1 MVKSRGSTKGLQ
13 TLLENTVQH
22 YVLAQANM
30 FKTLPLRETQV
41 NDTLSEIW
49 PADVRSSCT

>member
-1 MVKSRGSTKGLQ
+1 MDYRLYWRI
-13 TLLENTVQH
+13 LYNI
-22 YVLAQANM
+22 VLAQANM

>member
-1 MVKSRGSTKGLQ
+1 MVKSRGSTNGLQ

-22 YVLAQANM
+22 YVSAQANT
-30 FKTLPLRETQV
+30 FKTVPLRETQV

-49 PADVRSSCT
+49 PADVRSSYT